1 MSYKK
6 NAKVK
11 NTNRREFFK
20 KAGKASIAVGAASTL
35 AAPAIVTAK
44 KQIRW
49 RFQTYAG
56 SALGQHVTK
65 PAIDMINEASDGE
78 LKIEL
83 FYADQLVPLSLI
95 HI

>member
-6 NAKVK
+6 NVKVK

-49 RFQTYAG
+49 RFQT
-56 SALGQHVTK
+56 
-65 PAIDMINEASDGE
+65 
-78 LKIEL
+78 
-83 FYADQLVPLSLI
+83 
-95 HI
+95 